1 MFAMAIR
8 STAEPFDRHDHC
20 PIADDGL
27 FNDNG
32 CNGSGVSIY
41 IVDTGIRATHAE
53 FSPGRVNT
61 ARGFTA
67 INDGRGT
74 ADCNGH
80 GTYVA
85 SLAAGNTFG
94 MASAAT
100 LIPVRVLGCTGS
112 GTSAGVIAGV
122 DFIRNSCGSGE
133 RCVANMSVG
142 GGASTAL
149 DSAVTSAVNAGIPFA
164 VSAGAS
170 NTDVS
175 TTSPA
180 RVPVAITVGCASDTG
195 YPGRDGSLSVV
206 RCSFSNFGPGVDIWA
221 AGLSSRGADD
231 TNNNATQVLSG
242 TSTSTA
248 YVAGAIAQLLGCT
261 SPEPTL
267 AQVEALLD
275 DKAASG
281 AMSNSPSLG
290 GAQNLLLC
298 SDFSNDGIDACVCPA
313 PPSGG

>member
-1 MFAMAIR
+1 
-8 STAEPFDRHDHC
+8 
-20 PIADDGL
+20 
-27 FNDNG
+27 
-32 CNGSGVSIY
+32 
-41 IVDTGIRATHAE
+41 
-53 FSPGRVNT
+53 
-61 ARGFTA
+61 
-67 INDGRGT
+67 
-74 ADCNGH
+74 
-80 GTYVA
+80 
-85 SLAAGNTFG
+85 
-94 MASAAT
+94 
-100 LIPVRVLGCTGS
+100 
-112 GTSAGVIAGV
+112 
-122 DFIRNSCGSGE
+122 
-133 RCVANMSVG
+133 MSVG

-180 RVPVAITVGCASDTG
+180 RAPAAITVGCASDTG

-231 TNNNATQVLSG
+231 ANNNATQVLSG

-261 SPEPTL
+261 SPEPTS

-275 DKAASG
+275 DKAASD

-313 PPSGG
+313 SLLGR